1 MRINKISPQRDL
13 KRSAFRSSDS
23 PQCLFCFP
31 GASQEPEKCYSALLR
46 TCSLLRDDN
55 GAVVEPDVRRDGRA
69 LCASG
74 AALRQRQNVGG
85 LRILA
90 EHVPALEPRT
100 NSI

>member
-1 MRINKISPQRDL
+1 MSFSVERFAAVLVLLSWCVAR
-13 KRSAFRSSDS
+13 A
-23 PQCLFCFP
+23 
-31 GASQEPEKCYSALLR
+31 GKCYSALLR